1 MRGCHQAPNLTILE
15 HGRQVRDYYRDLIR
29 HLKTGAPDARV
40 PRYQWRLP
48 AWISDP
54 RILDRLPDD
63 RVMARYHLFHDCGK
77 PFVRQVDEQGRQ
89 HFPDHA
95 AASARLWAAAGGN
108 HQIGRLIA
116 MDMDIHL
123 LKDAGVP
130 EFAQRPEAIGLLLTG
145 LAEIHANAA
154 MFGGQDS
161 ISFKSK
167 WKQIDRRGR
176 AILKQL
182 P

>member
-1 MRGCHQAPNLTILE
+1 MRGCYQSPNLTILA
-15 HGRQVRDYYRDLIR
+15 HGIQVRDYYRDLIR
-29 HLKTGAPDARV
+29 HLKTGQPT
-40 PRYQWRLP
+40 RYSWRLP
-48 AWISDP
+48 DWISDP
-54 RILDRLPDD
+54 RILNRLPED

-77 PFVRQVDEQGRQ
+77 PFVRTIDEHGRQ

-95 AASARLWAAAGGN
+95 RASAKAWAAAGGDPE
-108 HQIGRLIA
+108 IGRLIA

-130 EFAQRPEAIGLLLTG
+130 EFAARPEAIGLLLTG

-176 AILKQL
+176 AILNHL